1 MHWLQDVESHVV
13 AVRGSLSE
21 SARRGHVICVHRVHF
36 TALGT
41 TENADTAEGDRVR
54 DQPDLLVDELTTL
67 GCEVVVVHDYTVS
80 WEAPPDE
87 IDIGSRPPI

>member
-1 MHWLQDVESHVV
+1 
-13 AVRGSLSE
+13 
-21 SARRGHVICVHRVHF
+21 
-36 TALGT
+36 
-41 TENADTAEGDRVR
+41 
-54 DQPDLLVDELTTL
+54 VDELTTL